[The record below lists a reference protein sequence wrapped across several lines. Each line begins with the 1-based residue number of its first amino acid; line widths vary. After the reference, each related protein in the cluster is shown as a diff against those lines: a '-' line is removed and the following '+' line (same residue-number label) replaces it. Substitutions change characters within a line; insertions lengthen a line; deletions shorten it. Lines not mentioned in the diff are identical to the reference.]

1 MTPSARC
8 ASVRT
13 IAAMAVACVVLT
25 GCGGSYSPKPSQANL
40 AESDAIL
47 KRLATLPGVVRVD
60 GGYVRNATDPGS
72 AGVGIGV
79 RAGADM
85 DALADRAIAELWRSR
100 LDPISAIDVTVVR
113 VDKPTVNVVRNVN
126 FKLDADELT
135 RRYGSRP

>member
-1 MTPSARC
+1 MRA
-8 ASVRT
+8 
-13 IAAMAVACVVLT
+13 IAALAVACVVMT
-25 GCGGSYSPKPSQANL
+25 ACGDSYSPKPAQANL

-47 KRLATLPGVVRVD
+47 KRLAKLPGVVRVD

-85 DALADRAIAELWRSR
+85 EALADRAIAEFWRSR
-100 LDPISAIDVTVVR
+100 LDPMSALDVTVVR
-113 VDKPTVNVVRNVN
+113 ADKPAVNVVRNVN

-135 RRYGSRP
+135 RRYGPRP